1 MVLTFSELLPKHV
14 RTQPNAQKCS
24 KIALVCG
31 LPAFQ
36 GHSSLWQFLKID
48 RSGTG
53 HEAGMASVS
62 LRLHH
67 FTSDAFLTATW
78 I

>member
-1 MVLTFSELLPKHV
+1 MVLTFSELLPRHV

-24 KIALVCG
+24 KTALAYG

-36 GHSSLWQFLKID
+36 GHSSFQQFLKID

-62 LRLHH
+62 LCLYH
-67 FTSDAFLTATW
+67 FTSDAFLTATRT
-78 I
+78 